1 MKLVLGSRKMVL
13 EPEPQEGS
21 CGSAL
26 QILASNRTGR
36 KMGHV
41 LGGASAASA
50 FTDVAR
56 SRSHVIPDPPAHY
69 VDPDECRP
77 HLLGSRSSYPC
88 RCLCLCLTCSNEPSM
103 LLLPG
108 VMFAGDSSNPS
119 FPFLQGDNQ
128 FQYDSS
134 YLPQLQ
140 LFGDYNR
147 GRNIATNDKHEAGH
161 SGSIFNPQPV
171 STGLKLAY
179 EEDEHNSSIS
189 SASGGMTTTLPAILS
204 LNSNLKNRLIR
215 RKKILTSGCTVKG
228 VKELQRMHTVSLMSE
243 IEKGIVKKLQ
253 ENDLEIENMN
263 LKKKELEERIKQV
276 MVEVQSWQNRA
287 KYSELVINVLKKN
300 LQQVMAQGAV
310 NGKEGC
316 GDSEVDDSASY
327 ANPNHLN
334 LMDGMGS
341 SSMGDT
347 NRMSCKAC
355 KAKVV
360 SVLFLPCRRLC
371 LCKGC

>member
-1 MKLVLGSRKMVL
+1 
-13 EPEPQEGS
+13 
-21 CGSAL
+21 
-26 QILASNRTGR
+26 
-36 KMGHV
+36 
-41 LGGASAASA
+41 
-50 FTDVAR
+50 
-56 SRSHVIPDPPAHY
+56 
-69 VDPDECRP
+69 
-77 HLLGSRSSYPC
+77 
-88 RCLCLCLTCSNEPSM
+88 
-103 LLLPG
+103 
-108 VMFAGDSSNPS
+108 
-119 FPFLQGDNQ
+119 
-128 FQYDSS
+128 
-134 YLPQLQ
+134 
-140 LFGDYNR
+140 
-147 GRNIATNDKHEAGH
+147 
-161 SGSIFNPQPV
+161 
-171 STGLKLAY
+171 
-179 EEDEHNSSIS
+179 
-189 SASGGMTTTLPAILS
+189 MTTTLPAILS
-204 LNSNLKNRLIR
+204 LNSNLKNEVD
-215 RKKILTSGCTVKG
+215 KKKEDILYQITGGCTVKG

-263 LKKKELEERIKQV
+263 LKKKELE
-276 MVEVQSWQNRA
+276 EVQSWQNRA

-341 SSMGDT
+341 TSMGDT

-371 LCKGC
+371 LCKGCEGTINICPICQAKRCASVEVNIS

>member
-26 QILASNRTGR
+26 QILASNRTGK

-88 RCLCLCLTCSNEPSM
+88 LCLCLTCSNEPLIAAPSRFPVID
-103 LLLPG
+103 LCGSFLDSR

-140 LFGDYNR
+140 LFGDYNG
-147 GRNIATNDKHEAGH
+147 GRNIATVNYTGKNINADQTAKRLKEAE
-161 SGSIFNPQPV
+161 PV
-171 STGLKLAY
+171 A
-179 EEDEHNSSIS
+179 
-189 SASGGMTTTLPAILS
+189 
-204 LNSNLKNRLIR
+204 R
-215 RKKILTSGCTVKG
+215 
-228 VKELQRMHTVSLMSE
+228 
-243 IEKGIVKKLQ
+243 
-253 ENDLEIENMN
+253 
-263 LKKKELEERIKQV
+263 
-276 MVEVQSWQNRA
+276 
-287 KYSELVINVLKKN
+287 
-300 LQQVMAQGAV
+300 
-310 NGKEGC
+310 
-316 GDSEVDDSASY
+316 
-327 ANPNHLN
+327 
-334 LMDGMGS
+334 
-341 SSMGDT
+341 
-347 NRMSCKAC
+347 
-355 KAKVV
+355 
-360 SVLFLPCRRLC
+360 
-371 LCKGC
+371 